1 MNRSALAAAAFAMSM
16 AMMPFAAS
24 AALDYNCCDRNK
36 DNMVSKKEFLDAMA
50 KRYDDAMAEV
60 KKMPAA
66 DQAKM
71 MKGTQLTAEG
81 FAMLL
86 KMLEGKQ

>member
-1 MNRSALAAAAFAMSM
+1 
-16 AMMPFAAS
+16 
-24 AALDYNCCDRNK
+24 
-36 DNMVSKKEFLDAMA
+36 
-50 KRYDDAMAEV
+50 
-60 KKMPAA
+60 MPAT

>member
-1 MNRSALAAAAFAMSM
+1 MKLTLSAAALAMSM
-16 AMMPFAAS
+16 AFVPFSAS
-24 AALDYNCCDRNK
+24 ALDYSCCDRNK
-36 DNMVSKKEFLDAMA
+36 DGMISKQEFLDEMG
-50 KRYDDAMAEV
+50 KRYDMAMAEI

-71 MKGTQLTAEG
+71 MKGTQLTTDG
-81 FAMLL
+81 FAMVL

>member
-1 MNRSALAAAAFAMSM
+1 MKKLTLAGAALAMSM
-16 AMMPFAAS
+16 AFAPFTAS
-24 AALDYNCCDRNK
+24 ALDYNCCDRNNDK
-36 DNMVSKKEFLDAMA
+36 MVSKKEFLDEMA
-50 KRYDDAMAEV
+50 KRYDMAMAEI

-71 MKGTQLTAEG
+71 MKGTQLTADG

>member
-1 MNRSALAAAAFAMSM
+1 MSRSA
-16 AMMPFAAS
+16 FAAS
-24 AALDYNCCDRNK
+24 ALALAFAFAPLSASALDYNCCDRNK
-36 DNMVSKKEFLDAMA
+36 DGMVSKKEFLDTMS
-50 KRYDDAMAEV
+50 KRYDETMAEI
-60 KKMPAA
+60 KKMPAG

-71 MKGTQLTAEG
+71 MKGSLLMPDG

>member
-1 MNRSALAAAAFAMSM
+1 MNKPALAAAAFALSI
-16 AMMPFAAS
+16 ALVPFAAS
-24 AALDYNCCDRNK
+24 ALDYNCCDRNK

-50 KRYDDAMAEV
+50 KRYDEAMADI
-60 KKMPAA
+60 KKMPMA

>member
-1 MNRSALAAAAFAMSM
+1 MKPTALATAALAMSM
-16 AMMPFAAS
+16 AFAPFAAS
-24 AALDYNCCDRNK
+24 ALDYNCCDRNK
-36 DNMVSKKEFLDAMA
+36 DQMVSKKEFLDEMA
-50 KRYDDAMAEV
+50 KRYDMAMAEI
-60 KKMPAA
+60 KKMPTA